1 MNLQDLIYFKYL
13 SENLSFTDTANY
25 FYVSQPS
32 ISMALKRLE
41 THFDTT
47 LIDRRKTLNR
57 IQLTNT
63 GKILY
68 EGVTEILNVINT
80 TEQKMNDFQDETIYY
95 GFLPTIGGHLLPKI
109 LPQLNRYTKSI
120 RFIEEE
126 SSDIMLRMV
135 KNGEVPIAII
145 GHEKENISDSMIQQV
160 PILQEQMALW
170 VAPDHHLA
178 GKKNV
183 RVDELNDEVFIA
195 LVEGYTHQRIFED
208 WTNTHFNR
216 EPDVVYAKEIK
227 TVLSIAASTNMISF
241 MSDIIVSD
249 SDNLVKVTLAD
260 APCFYVSL
268 VYNTKIELTLFQQ
281 EFNEEFVQAVKQTF
295 HSN

>member
-68 EGVTEILNVINT
+68 EGVTEILNVINM

-170 VAPDHHLA
+170 VAPDHDLA

-195 LVEGYTHQRIFED
+195 LVEGYTHQRIFDD

-268 VYNTKIELTLFQQ
+268 VYNTKIEQTLFQQ

-295 HSN
+295 LSN